1 MTAAVGVACSW
12 LSKTTTKEILQRR
25 KTGVDV
31 NHHCREQQSKN

>member
-12 LSKTTTKEILQRR
+12 LSKTTKEILQRQ

-31 NHHCREQQSKN
+31 NDHCREQRSKN